1 MERVAVLIP
10 AYKAS
15 HVREAVESALAQDH
29 PDLEIVVSD
38 DCPDGA
44 VFAAIRDLV
53 EADRVAYHRNT
64 PALGLAGNY
73 LRLAELTTAPWL
85 KYLDDDDIL
94 APEAVGVLLAASRAC
109 SGATLVIGGVRFL
122 EESGASRDL
131 VHDLPSCVPGRDFL
145 TRHWAA
151 NAATLFTRM
160 LVRREVMDEVRRLSP
175 PARMISLDELVGFT
189 AAILG
194 NIGYDP
200 RVACVHRIH
209 GAGYSGSLDVE
220 TLWADLFSVLAP
232 CELARAR
239 RALPEEDIRR
249 FRTRAL
255 RKLARGTMTK
265 LIRHRQHRGLAEFWS
280 RLWAL
285 DRAMALRTAMSPR
298 VLIRFLKSLG

>member
-1 MERVAVLIP
+1 MERVAVLVP
-10 AYKAS
+10 AYKAG
-15 HVREAVESALAQDH
+15 HVRQAVESALAQDY
-29 PDLEIVVSD
+29 PDLEVLVSD
-38 DCPDGA
+38 DCPDGG
-44 VFAAIRDLV
+44 VFAALRDLV
-53 EADRVAYHRNT
+53 ESGRVGYHRNT

-109 SGATLVIGGVRFL
+109 SRATLVIGGVRFL
-122 EESGASRDL
+122 EESGATRDL
-131 VHDLPSCVPGRDFL
+131 VHDLPSCVMGRDFL
-145 TRHWAA
+145 TRIWAD

-194 NIGYDP
+194 NIAYAP
-200 RVACVHRIH
+200 QVSCTHRIH

-239 RALPEEDIRR
+239 RALPEADIQR
-249 FRTRAL
+249 FRARAV

-265 LIRHRQHRGLAEFWS
+265 LIRNRQRQGLAEFWS

-285 DRAMALRTAMSPR
+285 DRGMALRTALSPR
-298 VLIRFLKSLG
+298 ILIRLLKSLG